1 LIQSTAGF
9 TILRF
14 TTPMAGPLRRVS
26 QNYKWTLKRAHNDL
40 HNSITPDLQ
49 VQPTPAS
56 SNIDTIVIP
65 WDSARLQWKFKSE
78 YNELRDHLEHSLLIL
93 LGWWM
98 TLKYLTKAIAEQF
111 IAQPEQA
118 IFSSCKQCTK
128 LVIHVAC
135 SISLWG
141 LLTAFFQ
148 CVLYAVPRVAFPTQ
162 PFLSRSVDCLGAN
175 KRGKTGDPAFS
186 PSLRQPL
193 PDEQPVQ
200 SPNVKST
207 THARP
212 GPEGSIPVMNG
223 IEKLHS
229 AMHLGEGWPFPGNSS
244 LNGDKRKPHEHANE
258 IAGPSDL
265 H

>member
-1 LIQSTAGF
+1 
-9 TILRF
+9 
-14 TTPMAGPLRRVS
+14 MAGPLRRVS

-141 LLTAFFQ
+141 
-148 CVLYAVPRVAFPTQ
+148 Y
-162 PFLSRSVDCLGAN
+162 
-175 KRGKTGDPAFS
+175 S
-186 PSLRQPL
+186 PS
-193 PDEQPVQ
+193 DEQPVQ

-212 GPEGSIPVMNG
+212 GPEGSIPVMSDPLAQRYR
-223 IEKLHS
+223 EVHS

-258 IAGPSDL
+258 IAGHSDL

>member
-1 LIQSTAGF
+1 
-9 TILRF
+9 
-14 TTPMAGPLRRVS
+14 MAGPLRRVS

-98 TLKYLTKAIAEQF
+98 TLTEQF

-141 LLTAFFQ
+141 LLTAFLQ
-148 CVLYAVPRVAFPTQ
+148 YAVPRVAFPH
-162 PFLSRSVDCLGAN
+162 N
-175 KRGKTGDPAFS
+175 
-186 PSLRQPL
+186 PSLSLGRLFGPF
-193 PDEQPVQ
+193 PMNRPVQ

-212 GPEGSIPVMNG
+212 GPEGSIPVMSDPARSVLDVSLMVSLKDG
-223 IEKLHS
+223 IEKK
-229 AMHLGEGWPFPGNSS
+229 GWPFPGNSS
-244 LNGDKRKPHEHANE
+244 LMAIRGNPMSMANE
-258 IAGPSDL
+258 IA
-265 H
+265 